1 MFYSVGIIFKTKKKI
16 WREPLNKNSSEKVK
30 RGENWCEVYESMKG
44 TESGEILQEGGGG
57 GGGGVLAV
65 SAGYYAVIS
74 SRQKRQEGRL
84 LQPHQT
90 VKREITVEDRCQC
103 EDIPDLSPESSL
115 KHLNP
120 KTNRV
125 QQGPGIQTRKVE
137 SLSVWG
143 GGRRSMAAKIRKHS
157 RSLANCWLF
166 CCGIVSVSQPLSLS
180 LQLILS
186 RSLNYWQDIDGIFIQ
201 QIQFT
206 CKIA

>member
-1 MFYSVGIIFKTKKKI
+1 MSQ
-16 WREPLNKNSSEKVK
+16 WKVQRVERSYRK
-30 RGENWCEVYESMKG
+30 EG
-44 TESGEILQEGGGG
+44 EGGWRSPCCQCW
-57 GGGGVLAV
+57 LLCCYLLPAKE
-65 SAGYYAVIS
+65 A
-74 SRQKRQEGRL
+74 EGRL
-84 LQPHQT
+84 LQPYQT

-120 KTNRV
+120 KTNRA